1 MQIDFCIP
9 IKDEE
14 EILEKNLNELLTF
27 LRQANYNFNW
37 KVVGIINNSSDGSEL
52 ICKKIK
58 TIFPDK
64 FDYEIILGV
73 GKGGAIKNYWRQS
86 QADILAFMD
95 ADLAV
100 PLNFLD
106 KLINPIIKGEADL
119 VVGSRF
125 VPGATA
131 SRSLKRKIT
140 SWVYVNISK
149 LIVPHTTKD
158 LQCGFK
164 AISKNSFNQVDII
177 KTDDF
182 WFFDTELVILS
193 EELGVRVKEIAIN
206 WNETRK
212 NAKKSKIN
220 VTRDGWQ
227 FIKKLFIFRK
237 TLSTTKKQ
245 IN

>member
-14 EILEKNLNELLTF
+14 EILEKNLNELLNF
-27 LRQANYNFNW
+27 LNQANYNFNW
-37 KVVGIINNSSDGSEL
+37 KVVGIVNNSIDNSEL

-58 TIFPDK
+58 TIFPNK
-64 FDYEIILGV
+64 FDYEIVLGV
-73 GKGGAIKNYWRQS
+73 GKGGAIKNYWRKSQS
-86 QADILAFMD
+86 DILTFMD

-106 KLINPIIKGEADL
+106 NLISPIINTEADL
-119 VVGSRF
+119 VIGSRF
-125 VPGATA
+125 VSGATA
-131 SRSLKRKIT
+131 SRSLKRKVT

-149 LIVPHTTKD
+149 LIVPHSTKD

-164 AISKNSFNQVDII
+164 AISKNSFNQVD
-177 KTDDF
+177 KTPTDDF

-193 EELGVRVKEIAIN
+193 EKLGLRVKEIAIN
-206 WNETRK
+206 WNEKRK

-237 TLSTTKKQ
+237 TLSTAKRQ